1 MSFQKIKDS
10 VQEFRWASIAPYL
23 LAAGV
28 IGLVA
33 ALIAYLVRGSADV
46 YTYVPLLVG
55 VVGVLSFAFL
65 DPDRIQSWMGSRQAR
80 YGTTLAITGLS
91 LVGIVILVNYIVYQ
105 ASTQTKLSV
114 DITEDKTNSLSD
126 ETIRTMHTLTEPI
139 EIRAYYGPQNSNWE
153 AAQAL
158 LDKYVAESRGQLTYT
173 KVDPDAAPLQA
184 KEDGV
189 SRDGTLVLAQGER
202 KQLVTNA
209 AENEITTA
217 VLKLMNPGEHKVYFL
232 TGHGEATIEGVEN
245 TDIST
250 LVGTLR
256 NKNYTV
262 DTLNL
267 TREAKIP
274 ADAKVLFIAGPKTPL
289 LDSELQAI
297 KDYLQAGGGLILL
310 QNPYAVTEMDPE
322 KDILAGYLKSD
333 WGITLRPDIIIDL
346 ENRYLLNPFASQ
358 YNFEGQTSPITERIP
373 GNMYSVFPT
382 ALSLQLD
389 MPAEKSLSQIP
400 FVIIDA
406 PDNRVWGE
414 TDPKSVGLISILS
427 ESKSAT
433 YDKSTDNASPLN
445 VGVSVEDASTSSR
458 VVVFG
463 DEDFAENQIV
473 NQGAGANS
481 DLIANSVD
489 WVSQQENLINLT
501 PKDQT
506 YRYMSLPQDAWVL
519 NAIVL
524 TSACL
529 LPASFLL
536 LYGVVWYNR
545 RKHR

>member
-10 VQEFRWASIAPYL
+10 FKEFSWSSIAPYL

-28 IGLVA
+28 VGLFA

-55 VVGVLSFAFL
+55 VVGILSFAFL

-80 YGTTLAITGLS
+80 YGTTLVITS
-91 LVGIVILVNYIVYQ
+91 LALLGIVILVNYIIYQ

-114 DITEDKTNSLSD
+114 DITEDQTNSLSD
-126 ETIRTMHTLTEPI
+126 ETIRTMRTLAEPI
-139 EIRAYYGPQNSNWE
+139 EIRAYFGPQNTNWE
-153 AAQAL
+153 TAQGL
-158 LDKYVAESRGQLTYT
+158 LDKYIAESHGMLSY
-173 KVDPDAAPLQA
+173 KKIDPDAEPLRA

-189 SRDGTLVLAQGER
+189 SRDGTMVLTMGEQ

-209 AENEITTA
+209 AENELTTA
-217 VLKLMNPGEHKVYFL
+217 ILKLMNPGEHKVYFL
-232 TGHGEATIEGVEN
+232 TGHGEATIEGVDN

-267 TREAKIP
+267 TKDAKIP
-274 ADAKVLFIAGPKTPL
+274 ADTKVLVIAGPETPL
-289 LDSELQAI
+289 LDFELKAI
-297 KDYLQAGGGLILL
+297 EEYLKEGGGLILL
-310 QNPYAVTEMDPE
+310 QNPYAVTGMDPA
-322 KDILAGYLKSD
+322 KDLLAGYLTKE
-333 WGITLRPDIIIDL
+333 WGVTLRNDIIIHL
-346 ENRYLLNPFASQ
+346 QNRYVLNPFASQ
-358 YNFEGQTSPITERIP
+358 YSFEGQTSPITERIP

-382 ALSLQLD
+382 AMSIKLE
-389 MPAEKSLSQIP
+389 MPEGKGLSQVP

-406 PDNRVWGE
+406 PDEQVWGE
-414 TDPKSVGLISILS
+414 TDFASVGLISILS
-427 ESKSAT
+427 ESKSAA
-433 YDKSTDNASPLN
+433 YNKDVDDASPLN
-445 VGVSVEDASTSSR
+445 VGVSVEDPSAASR

-481 DLIANSVD
+481 DLIANAVD
-489 WVSQQENLINLT
+489 WASQQENLISLT

-524 TSACL
+524 TAACL
-529 LPASFLL
+529 LPGSFIL
-536 LYGVVWYNR
+536 LYGIVWYNR